1 MNNKETIKAPADA
14 NAPAGAKRRWARILV
29 TSSLLLILGIGVAY
43 LHSLPVVQEVKQAFR
58 ESGID
63 VSAFTYSDVEEYR
76 DVKSGL
82 RADPVR

>member
-1 MNNKETIKAPADA
+1 MHKKAAHNPPAQGR
-14 NAPAGAKRRWARILV
+14 APAGAKKRWARILV
-29 TSSLLLILGIGVAY
+29 TSSLLLLLGTGVLY
-43 LHSLPVVQEVKQAFR
+43 LHSLPLVQEVKTSFR